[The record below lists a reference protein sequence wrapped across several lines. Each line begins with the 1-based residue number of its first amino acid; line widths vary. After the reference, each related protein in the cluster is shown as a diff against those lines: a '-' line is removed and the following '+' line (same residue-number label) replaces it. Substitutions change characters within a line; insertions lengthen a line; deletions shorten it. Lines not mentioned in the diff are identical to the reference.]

1 MFAQWKTRD
10 LIITAVL
17 AVALGV
23 LMWLWTVIYEG
34 PGTAL
39 LTSLGANLLYGVYF
53 LPGIM
58 IPYIVRKPGAALLG
72 STLAAAVEIMG
83 TQWGLP
89 AIIYGVLQGAGAE
102 VVYGARGWKD
112 YRLGILLLAALVS
125 AAFGFVFEYWQYS
138 FSELAPLIQVAYV
151 VLRAPSALILGGW
164 LGKALADALART
176 GVLRGMALTRE
187 QSTRK

>member
-1 MFAQWKTRD
+1 MFSQWKTRD

-23 LMWLWTVIYEG
+23 LMWVWTIVYEG

-39 LTSLGANLLYGVYF
+39 LTGVGANLLYGVYF
-53 LPGIM
+53 LPGVL
-58 IPYIVRKPGAALLG
+58 IPYIVRKPGASLLG

-102 VVYGARGWKD
+102 VVYAARGWKD
-112 YRLGILLLAALVS
+112 YRLVILMIASLAS

-138 FSELAPLIQVAYV
+138 YAQLEPLVQAAYV
-151 VLRAPSALILGGW
+151 ALRIPSALILAGW

-176 GVLRGMALTRE
+176 GVLRGMALT
-187 QSTRK
+187 KK

>member
-1 MFAQWKTRD
+1 MFSQWKTRD

-17 AVALGV
+17 SVALGILLV
-23 LMWLWTVIYEG
+23 MWTAIYEG

-39 LTSLGANLLYGVYF
+39 LSSLGANLLYGVYF

-58 IPYIVRKPGAALLG
+58 IPYIIRKPGAAVLASL
-72 STLAAAVEIMG
+72 LAAAVEMMF

-89 AIIYGVLQGAGAE
+89 ALIYGLLQGFGAE
-102 VVYGARGWKD
+102 VVFASRGWKD
-112 YRLGILLLAALVS
+112 YRLSVLMLASVVS

-138 FSELAPLIQVAYV
+138 YSQLEPIIQIAYIL
-151 VLRAPSALILGGW
+151 LRIPSAMILAGW

-176 GVLRGMALTRE
+176 GVLQGTALV
-187 QSTRK
+187 RKV

>member
-17 AVALGV
+17 AVALGIV
-23 LMWLWTVIYEG
+23 MWLWTILYEG

-39 LTSLGANLLYGVYF
+39 LSSLGANLLYGVYF
-53 LPGIM
+53 LPGVM

-72 STLAAAVEIMG
+72 SILAAAVEIMG

-89 AIIYGVLQGAGAE
+89 AIIYGVLQGLGAE
-102 VVYGARGWKD
+102 AVYATRGWKD
-112 YRLGILLLAALVS
+112 YRLVILMLAAVVS

-138 FSELAPLIQVAYV
+138 YAELEPLVQAAYV
-151 VLRAPSALILGGW
+151 ALRLPSALALGGW
-164 LGKALADALART
+164 LGKALADALTRT
-176 GVLRGMALTRE
+176 GVLRGMALTR
-187 QSTRK
+187 K

>member
-17 AVALGV
+17 AVALGIV
-23 LMWLWTVIYEG
+23 MWLWTILYEG

-39 LTSLGANLLYGVYF
+39 LSSLGANLLYGVYF
-53 LPGIM
+53 LPGVM

-72 STLAAAVEIMG
+72 SILAAAVEIMG

-89 AIIYGVLQGAGAE
+89 AIIYGVLQGLGAE
-102 VVYGARGWKD
+102 AVYATRGWKD
-112 YRLGILLLAALVS
+112 YRLVILMLAAVVS

-138 FSELAPLIQVAYV
+138 YAELEPLVQAAYV
-151 VLRAPSALILGGW
+151 ALRLPSALALAGW

-176 GVLRGMALTRE
+176 GVLRGMALTR
-187 QSTRK
+187 K